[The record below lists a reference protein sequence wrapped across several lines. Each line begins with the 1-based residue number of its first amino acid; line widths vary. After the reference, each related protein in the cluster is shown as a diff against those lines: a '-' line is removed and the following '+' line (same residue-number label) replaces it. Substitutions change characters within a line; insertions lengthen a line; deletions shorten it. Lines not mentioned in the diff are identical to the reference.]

1 LKASPSLFTHT
12 LPRARSIRQHEY
24 VFLKAGLKFS
34 KKAFQQRWKLSVNK
48 EFIQVKIPIILD
60 FAIHFFLLIKTACW
74 LPEVVSREDRETLT
88 RVSGG
93 RMWLQKKIGSFSQGS
108 IPVIF
113 ISCTGQT
120 SRHWSQEY
128 NSFKISDAVAKVP
141 WFYGM
146 CDKSEHAVRNFYRA

>member
-88 RVSGG
+88 RLSGG
-93 RMWLQKKIGSFSQGS
+93 RIWLQKKIGSFSQGS

-113 ISCTGQT
+113 ISCTCRANFEALISRVQQFQDQWCSGQG
-120 SRHWSQEY
+120 SVILR
-128 NSFKISDAVAKVP
+128 N
-141 WFYGM
+141 
-146 CDKSEHAVRNFYRA
+146 VRQKWACC